1 MLLRVF
7 AVVRVARCRLLR
19 YWWQIEKSLSP
30 TWSIFKRKRPKI
42 SSGKHLTMGH
52 GECHDVCFNVLLRGF
67 LHIYREEKT
76 LLIATLNKLHYE
88 EEHMGGGDST

>member
-1 MLLRVF
+1 
-7 AVVRVARCRLLR
+7 
-19 YWWQIEKSLSP
+19 
-30 TWSIFKRKRPKI
+30 
-42 SSGKHLTMGH
+42 MGH